1 MLKLF
6 VCNHLYV
13 HLILLQ
19 CRTITWILEK
29 DKNNLEGKNKFY
41 MTGSYSVHMKSSRS
55 LCGRHLKRKSYTQ
68 ANLF

>member
-6 VCNHLYV
+6 VCNHLHV

-29 DKNNLEGKNKFY
+29 DKNNLEGRNKFY
-41 MTGSYSVHMKSSRS
+41 MTGF
-55 LCGRHLKRKSYTQ
+55 HLKRKSYTQ